1 LREEAKELTS
11 SETLLKR
18 SDLISRSG
26 PQTRACSR
34 QEVILKRS
42 APQAQREETMR
53 EINVKSITEKVREL
67 CMEANTDLGGDVLQ
81 AFDRAME
88 KEESPLGLEILKEL
102 KENARI
108 AKEERV
114 AMCQDTGF
122 AVIFME
128 LGQDVHL
135 VGGDLKEAI
144 FEGVRRGYRDGY
156 LRKSICHPFTRANTG
171 DNTPAIIHTEIV
183 PGDKV
188 KVIVAPKGGGSE
200 NMSRVVMLT
209 PSDGVE
215 GIKRFV
221 VQRVKESG
229 SNPCPPTIVGVGIG
243 GTFEQAAL
251 LAKKSLLRSLGSKN
265 PDPEL
270 EKLESEILTEINKLG
285 IGPQGLGGR
294 TTSLAVHILMMP
306 CHIASFPLAVNIQC
320 HAQRHKE
327 AII

>member
-1 LREEAKELTS
+1 
-11 SETLLKR
+11 
-18 SDLISRSG
+18 
-26 PQTRACSR
+26 
-34 QEVILKRS
+34 
-42 APQAQREETMR
+42 MR
-53 EINVKSITEKVREL
+53 EIDVKLITEKIREL
-67 CMEANTDLGGDVLQ
+67 CMEANTDLGEDVLQ
-81 AFDRAME
+81 AFDRAIK
-88 KEESPLGLEILKEL
+88 KEESHLAVEILNEL

-108 AKEERV
+108 AKEEKV
-114 AMCQDTGF
+114 PLCQDTGF
-122 AVIFME
+122 AVVFLE

-135 VGGDLKEAI
+135 TGGELKEAVY
-144 FEGVRRGYRDGY
+144 EGVRKGYRDGY

-171 DNTPAIIHTEIV
+171 DNTPAIIHAEIV
-183 PGDKV
+183 PGDQV
-188 KVIVAPKGGGSE
+188 KITVAPKGGGSE
-200 NMSRVVMLT
+200 NMSRVTMLT
-209 PSDGVE
+209 PSDGIE
-215 GIKRFV
+215 GIKKFV

-243 GTFEQAAL
+243 GTLEQVAL
-251 LAKKSLLRSLGSKN
+251 LAKKSLLRPLGSKN

-327 AII
+327 IVI

>member
-1 LREEAKELTS
+1 
-11 SETLLKR
+11 
-18 SDLISRSG
+18 
-26 PQTRACSR
+26 
-34 QEVILKRS
+34 
-42 APQAQREETMR
+42 MR
-53 EINVKSITEKVREL
+53 EVNVKLITEKVRDL
-67 CMEANTDLGGDVLQ
+67 CMEANTDLGEDVLQ
-81 AFDRAME
+81 AFDRAIE
-88 KEESPLGLEILKEL
+88 KEESSLGIEILKEL

-108 AKEERV
+108 AKEEKV
-114 AMCQDTGF
+114 PICQDTGF
-122 AVIFME
+122 AVVFLEI
-128 LGQDVHL
+128 GQEVHL
-135 VGGDLKEAI
+135 VGGDLREAI

-156 LRKSICHPFTRANTG
+156 LRKSICHPFTRVNTG

-183 PGDKV
+183 PGEMV
-188 KVIVAPKGGGSE
+188 KITVAPKGGGSE

-215 GIKRFV
+215 GIRRFV

-243 GTFEQAAL
+243 GTFEETAL
-251 LAKKSLLRSLGSKN
+251 LAKKSLLRPLGSKN
-265 PDPEL
+265 LDPEL
-270 EKLESEILTEINKLG
+270 GRLEAEILDEINRLG

-327 AII
+327 AVI

>member
-1 LREEAKELTS
+1 
-11 SETLLKR
+11 
-18 SDLISRSG
+18 
-26 PQTRACSR
+26 
-34 QEVILKRS
+34 
-42 APQAQREETMR
+42 MR
-53 EINVKSITEKVREL
+53 EIDVKLISEKVRYL
-67 CMEANTDLGGDVLQ
+67 CMEANTDLGEDMLR

-88 KEESPLGLEILKEL
+88 KEESAMGLEILKEL

-108 AKEERV
+108 AREEKV
-114 AMCQDTGF
+114 PICQDTGF
-122 AVIFME
+122 AVVFIE

-135 VGGDLKEAI
+135 IGGDLAEAI
-144 FEGVRRGYRDGY
+144 NEGVCQGYRDGY
-156 LRKSICHPFTRANTG
+156 LRKSLCHPFTRVNTG

-183 PGDKV
+183 PGEKV
-188 KVIVAPKGGGSE
+188 KIIVAPKGGGSE

-209 PSDGVE
+209 PSDGIE

-229 SNPCPPTIVGVGIG
+229 SNPCPPTIVGIGIG

-251 LAKKSLLRSLGSKN
+251 LAKRSLLRPLGSKN

-270 EKLESEILTEINKLG
+270 EKLEWEILMEINNLG

-320 HAQRHKE
+320 HAQRHKG

>member
-1 LREEAKELTS
+1 
-11 SETLLKR
+11 
-18 SDLISRSG
+18 
-26 PQTRACSR
+26 
-34 QEVILKRS
+34 
-42 APQAQREETMR
+42 MR
-53 EINVKSITEKVREL
+53 EINVKLITEKVRDL
-67 CMEANTDLGGDVLQ
+67 CMKANTDLGEDVVE
-81 AFDRAME
+81 AFNRAME
-88 KEESPLGLEILKEL
+88 REESPLGLEILKEL

-108 AKEERV
+108 AKKENV
-114 AMCQDTGF
+114 PICQDTGF
-122 AVIFME
+122 AVVFLE

-135 VGGDLKEAI
+135 SGGNLTNAI
-144 FEGVRRGYRDGY
+144 QEGVRQGYRDGY

-171 DNTPAIIHTEIV
+171 DNTPAIVHTEV
-183 PGDKV
+183 VSGDKV
-188 KVIVAPKGGGSE
+188 KITVAPKGGGSE
-200 NMSRVVMLT
+200 NMSRVTMLT

-221 VQRVKESG
+221 VKRVKESG

-251 LAKKSLLRSLGSKN
+251 LAKKSLLRSLGSRN

-270 EKLESEILTEINKLG
+270 DQLESEILTAINKLG

-327 AII
+327 VVI